1 MNPLYNLAAHITY
14 SLLNIYGLFNE
25 KMKLFIKGRKETFK
39 KLSVLKKEDK
49 VIWFHAASLGE
60 FEQAIPIIEKIKE
73 SYTDYKIVVTFFSPS
88 GYEIRK
94 NYELADVICYLPFDT
109 KKRMKK
115 FLNLAHP
122 ELAIIIKYEFWPNLL
137 KELKNQSIDTILVSG
152 IFREDQSFFKPSGN
166 WMRKALATFDHFFLQ
181 DESSQKLLE
190 SIDLKN
196 TTVSGDTR
204 FDRVVKILEQD
215 NTLDFIEA
223 FKDNQYTVVAGSTWP
238 EGEEFLVNYLN
249 QSEGEKF
256 IIAPHSM
263 NEKNI
268 QSLKDSITKKVVL
281 FSEKEGKNLSEFD
294 VLIVDTIGL
303 LTKVYSYADAVYVG
317 GGYKTGL
324 HNTLEPATFGVP
336 IVIGTEFNKFKEA
349 VDLVELKGVISV
361 KNQEEFSSVF
371 NHFKTDKNFRK
382 ETGKINHNYIQNNK
396 GATEKVMTYIHK
408 KLKN

>member
-14 SLLNIYGLFNE
+14 SILHVYGLFNS
-25 KMKLFIKGRKETFK
+25 KMKLFVQGRKKTFE
-39 KLSVLKKEDK
+39 KLTVLKKEDK

-60 FEQAIPIIEKIKE
+60 FEQAIPIIEKLKE

-109 KKRMKK
+109 KKRMQK
-115 FLNLAHP
+115 FLKLIHP

-137 KELKNQSIDTILVSG
+137 KELKRESIDTILVSG
-152 IFREDQSFFKPSGN
+152 IFRENQSFFKSSGN
-166 WMRKALATFDHFFLQ
+166 WMRKALVTFDHFFLQ

-190 SIDLKN
+190 SIDFTN

-215 NTLDFIEA
+215 NTLDFIEE
-223 FKDNQYTVVAGSTWP
+223 FKDNQYTVVAGSTWS

-263 NEKNI
+263 DEKNI
-268 QSLKDSITKKVVL
+268 QNLKESMTKKVVL
-281 FSEKEGKNLSEFD
+281 FSEKEGKDLREYD

-303 LTKVYSYADAVYVG
+303 LTKIYSYADAVYVG
-317 GGYKTGL
+317 GGFKTGL
-324 HNTLEPATFGVP
+324 HNTLEPATFGIP
-336 IVIGTEFNKFKEA
+336 IVIGTEFRKFKEA
-349 VDLVELKGVISV
+349 ADLVQLKGVISIS
-361 KNQEEFSSVF
+361 NQEEFSAIF
-371 NHFKTDKNFRK
+371 YRFKTDEKFRK
-382 ETGKINHNYIQNNK
+382 ETGKINYNYIQNNK
-396 GATEKVMTYIHK
+396 GATEEVMTYIHK